1 MKVSVLTLNR
11 VNNYGSVLQTYATQ
25 KLLESL
31 GCEVEIIDYYRREN
45 RISGLIKQ
53 YTSKDMLLVK
63 VLKVIV
69 LMPTFIRFRYV
80 FSTFLEKYV
89 KLSRTYSSAEE
100 LKNYPLTSEIFL
112 VGSDQVWNSW
122 WNGGIL
128 KEFFLDFVPSSKCL
142 VSYASSF
149 GKERL
154 EDWEIEETK
163 ALLKRFSAISVRES
177 SAVKIIDELG
187 IPGSLRVLDPTLMLN
202 RDFWLNF
209 SSVSK
214 KKIDGDYILLYQLN
228 SNKDFDRYAVKMAE
242 KYKCKL
248 IRFCTR
254 YDQFRL
260 SGSPLLL
267 PSVESFVALLN
278 DAKYVLTDSFH
289 ATAFC
294 INLNKEFACLYPNMF
309 SSRLRDL
316 LQDCELEDRVI
327 NGYDQFEMFE
337 RKTDFTKSNI
347 ILDAERKKSMNFLSK
362 AIFRG

>member
-128 KEFFLDFVPSSKCL
+128 KEFFF
-142 VSYASSF
+142 
-149 GKERL
+149 
-154 EDWEIEETK
+154 
-163 ALLKRFSAISVRES
+163 
-177 SAVKIIDELG
+177 
-187 IPGSLRVLDPTLMLN
+187 
-202 RDFWLNF
+202 
-209 SSVSK
+209 
-214 KKIDGDYILLYQLN
+214 
-228 SNKDFDRYAVKMAE
+228 
-242 KYKCKL
+242 
-248 IRFCTR
+248 RFCSILKMFGVICFKFWKR
-254 YDQFRL
+254 KVRRL
-260 SGSPLLL
+260 G
-267 PSVESFVALLN
+267 N
-278 DAKYVLTDSFH
+278 
-289 ATAFC
+289 
-294 INLNKEFACLYPNMF
+294 
-309 SSRLRDL
+309 
-316 LQDCELEDRVI
+316 
-327 NGYDQFEMFE
+327 
-337 RKTDFTKSNI
+337 
-347 ILDAERKKSMNFLSK
+347 
-362 AIFRG
+362 